1 MDTNFLMAPFEF
13 KVDVFSEF
21 NRICNFNYKLF
32 VFKRTIDE
40 LKNIIEKQSLKY
52 KKAAQF
58 ALKLIK
64 LKGIGIIKSGQK
76 DVDTL
81 ILDNISNDTIIATQD
96 IRLKNELLKKG
107 ASVVILRQKKYLQ
120 FIEGKVYK

>member
-21 NRICNFNYKLF
+21 NRICDFNYKLL
-32 VFKRTIDE
+32 VFSRTIDE
-40 LKNIIEKQSLKY
+40 LKSIIEKQSLKH

-64 LKGIGIIKSGQK
+64 LKGIGIIKSAQK
-76 DVDTL
+76 DVDAL
-81 ILDNISNDTIIATQD
+81 ILDSISSDTIIATQD
-96 IRLKNELLKKG
+96 ILLKKELLKKG

-120 FIEGKVYK
+120 LIEGKVYK